1 MAWDELAKAFV
12 SLLLITDPLGNLP
25 LFMAVTEHC
34 EERQRRKVFTLATF
48 VAFAILLVF
57 ALMGAGIF
65 HLFGVTLA
73 DLQVAGGLLLLLI
86 AVRIVLAGHWTVE
99 ERGEVSVVP
108 LACPL
113 LAGPGAMTAVLVL
126 NASYGLW
133 VTLSALVLTF
143 LVTWGILMAGGGIFL
158 RLGKT
163 GSGIIAQVMALLLA
177 TIAVQFIRTGLAT
190 LWTMVQKQP

>member
-1 MAWDELAKAFV
+1 
-12 SLLLITDPLGNLP
+12 
-25 LFMAVTEHC
+25 
-34 EERQRRKVFTLATF
+34 
-48 VAFAILLVF
+48 
-57 ALMGAGIF
+57 
-65 HLFGVTLA
+65 
-73 DLQVAGGLLLLLI
+73 
-86 AVRIVLAGHWTVE
+86 
-99 ERGEVSVVP
+99 
-108 LACPL
+108 
-113 LAGPGAMTAVLVL
+113 MTAVLVL

-190 LWTMVQKQP
+190 LWTMVQKQL